1 MARTAVHMLENRLE
15 RKQNWQKVKEI
26 KLGGAEQAVINKSD
40 RETQKSR
47 MDGSSHMCVCY

>member
-26 KLGGAEQAVINKSD
+26 KLDGAEQAVINKSD

-47 MDGSSHMCVCY
+47 MDGSSHTCVCY